1 MRVDNFNGKYHQL
14 KRMMKK
20 ISGSPLCN
28 VSSDNEAL
36 AAAGAGASP
45 TPGTCET
52 SADDKF
58 LFNWVQKP
66 ECETISHVISHC
78 GRGSRGRHQ
87 SGLLPQI
94 DPSVPQPV
102 EQSRRRPLLGPSPG

>member
-1 MRVDNFNGKYHQL
+1 MRVDNFNEKYHQL

-78 GRGSRGRHQ
+78 GRGSRGRHH
-87 SGLLPQI
+87 SGFMHGI
-94 DPSVPQPV
+94 FSIV
-102 EQSRRRPLLGPSPG
+102 